1 MRDAAGIIMEPAFF
15 RSQAGV
21 SMLTEDGIVVIE
33 DDVQS
38 VDAPETRIRDRNATS
53 AVILA
58 AARSLLAEQG
68 FQKFGINAVAR
79 RAGYDK
85 QLVYRYFGGLDGL
98 LDAIADELAD
108 WVNERMPKSSNGRF
122 LLTYADLVERMM
134 HLLMDAL
141 RDDPLMLKIIAWEAS
156 DPSPIVRRMSEA
168 RSKSLTKWMDKMR
181 GGMKAPAAIDVPALN
196 AILIAAVQHMVLSA
210 HICGAFGGVSLV
222 SQKDWDRVKTAVTRL
237 VQAAY
242 S

>member
-1 MRDAAGIIMEPAFF
+1 
-15 RSQAGV
+15 
-21 SMLTEDGIVVIE
+21 MLSEDGSVVTA
-33 DDVQS
+33 DDLQS
-38 VDAPETRIRDRNATS
+38 ADVPEPRIRDRNATS

-58 AARSLLAEQG
+58 AARTLLAEEG

-79 RAGYDK
+79 RSGYDK

-98 LDAIADELAD
+98 LDAIGDELAD
-108 WVNERMPKSSNGRF
+108 WVSERMPKSSSGRF

-134 HLLMDAL
+134 HLLIDAL

-168 RSKSLTKWMDKMR
+168 RSKSLGKWMDKMR
-181 GGMKAPAAIDVPALN
+181 GGLKVPSAIDAPAMN
-196 AILIAAVQHMVLSA
+196 AILIAGVQHMVVSA
-210 HICGAFGGVSLV
+210 SVSGSFGGVSLATD
-222 SQKDWDRVKTAVTRL
+222 KDWSRIKTAVTRL

-242 S
+242 T